1 MRKSLIKNDVLAE
14 ISCGKVVS
22 GGALASKLGVSRTAV
37 WKAVSALR
45 ADGYFISGLG
55 GGYVLAP
62 ENRRLCGEQLS
73 AATGESIVFFEE
85 CASTN
90 EEIKALAERGAAEFT
105 VAVARSQSGG
115 KGRQGRKFYSPE
127 GGLYFSLLLRPT
139 LSPADCLKITTA
151 AAVSMCEAIE
161 TVVKKDC
168 KIKWVND
175 IFINDKKVC
184 GILTEGALDAES
196 GGLKY
201 AVLGVGLN
209 VSLPKGG
216 FNSEI
221 ENTADSL
228 FQSSAA
234 PSLVYCALL
243 DNFIKSFKTYYK
255 DIENMPHLETYKK
268 RSYLDG
274 KTVTYIKNEKEHTAT
289 VLGVGNGGKLIVKEK
304 GKEILL
310 SSGEVRVSGY
320 E

>member
-1 MRKSLIKNDVLAE
+1 MRKSLIINDILKE
-14 ISCGKVVS
+14 ICKGKIVS
-22 GGALASKLGVSRTAV
+22 GGLLASKLGVSRTAV
-37 WKAVSALR
+37 WKAVNALR

-73 AATGESIVFFEE
+73 AVTGENIVFFEE
-85 CASTN
+85 TVSTN
-90 EEIKALAERGAAEFT
+90 EEIKSLAELGEKEFT
-105 VAVARSQSGG
+105 VAVARAQSGG

-127 GGLYFSLLLRPT
+127 GGLYFSVLLRPA

-161 TVVKKDC
+161 AVAKKDC

-175 IFINDKKVC
+175 IFIKDKKVC
-184 GILTEGALDAES
+184 GILTEGVLDGES

-216 FNSEI
+216 FNSAI
-221 ENTADSL
+221 EDTADSL
-228 FQSSAA
+228 FQTNAA

-243 DNFIKSFKTYYK
+243 DNFIKCFKNYYK
-255 DIENMPHLETYKK
+255 DIKDMPHLESYKK

-274 KTVTYIKNEKEHTAT
+274 KKVTYVKDGKAHTAT
-289 VLGVGNGGKLIVKEK
+289 ACGISEKGELIVKEK